1 MYIYMTRSS
10 MEGPIRL
17 GCHRDLGKKNLKK
30 IETEI
35 DITGGKLE
43 RSELNVA
50 NELLDLTDHLML
62 EAPAF
67 LNEEGL

>member
-1 MYIYMTRSS
+1 M
-10 MEGPIRL
+10 
-17 GCHRDLGKKNLKK
+17 
-30 IETEI
+30 
-35 DITGGKLE
+35 DITEGSNLE

-67 LNEEGL
+67 LNEEGLQGCNSSAMPCSCLNQA

>member
-1 MYIYMTRSS
+1 MYIYMARSS
-10 MEGPIRL
+10 MQGPIRL
-17 GCHRDLGKKNLKK
+17 GGHKDLAKKK

-35 DITGGKLE
+35 EITEGNLVW
-43 RSELNVA
+43 SELNVA

-62 EAPAF
+62 EAPAL